1 MHIITFPSYCI
12 WKKVL
17 FNFIQQWQ
25 QFSLLSYTEY
35 WDIVPK
41 NWFSCQV
48 SLGNQNTITIGYMFT
63 MHICCKKFNNVIFL
77 SFLNISGL
85 ETFVEGKR
93 LCILTFKNAYMR
105 KASVT
110 TIQTFC
116 NNPSPSLYLHNGSLL
131 PIINAFSL

>member
-1 MHIITFPSYCI
+1 MATIFT
-12 WKKVL
+12 
-17 FNFIQQWQ
+17 
-25 QFSLLSYTEY
+25 LSYTEY

-85 ETFVEGKR
+85 EIFVEGKR

-116 NNPSPSLYLHNGSLL
+116 NNPSPSLYLHKTDSPSYYKCFFTLKAQMGHSNLL
-131 PIINAFSL
+131 CILSIS